1 MCTRTP
7 SCQGIRDTG
16 AAIFVGCR
24 SFSSFAV
31 PRKQPAPSI
40 LSITPDSKTGRQQWI
55 SVDTAPSV
63 HRRPPTSSRCPF
75 TRVVVH
81 QCPPLSAVICR
92 LRCQKG
98 CQSGVFLL
106 LSRVPATHLEAD
118 SIHRDGWPDIFGPS
132 IRKRQ
137 NSEEDLAWRPS
148 VGYAC
153 GKQPSDE
160 E

>member
-1 MCTRTP
+1 MNDSKEQRQCAVFVKEEKKRRQPYRASTGDD
-7 SCQGIRDTG
+7 GIFGQKCWLRG
-16 AAIFVGCR
+16 GCR
-24 SFSSFAV
+24 
-31 PRKQPAPSI
+31 R
-40 LSITPDSKTGRQQWI
+40 G
-55 SVDTAPSV
+55 DTAPSV
-63 HRRPPTSSRCPF
+63 HRRPPTSSQCLF

-81 QCPPLSAVICR
+81 QCPPLSAVTCR